1 MAKNKNKDE
10 DKGTGVENQN
20 GLGMFNFKQIM
31 EDFYGQKAASEDQQ
45 LQKDAYAGNMVQSA
59 FDAQLAQQMATTN
72 AALAQQNMTHQA
84 DLEQRNQA
92 ANMAQEFNYGM
103 QSMDAQFNYENDF
116 ADNQHK
122 RDLGMLQKTGQQERK
137 TIKT

>member
-1 MAKNKNKDE
+1 MAK
-10 DKGTGVENQN
+10 VENQGGK
-20 GLGMFNFKQIM
+20 GLFNFQQIM
-31 EDFYGQKAASEDQQ
+31 ESFYGGKAESEDQQ

-59 FDAQLAQQMATTN
+59 LDAQLAMNLAQNN

-103 QSMDAQFNYENDF
+103 QSMDAQFN
-116 ADNQHK
+116 
-122 RDLGMLQKTGQQERK
+122 
-137 TIKT
+137 